1 MIIYVDLL
9 IITSNMIEFISY
21 WSDPPS
27 PICLQIHVHVTIFGV
42 NNLYTHRYLLFTIFT
57 DCLTYMYDLWNPS
70 PISILQFEKR
80 IYQMNIF
87 NPQ

>member
-42 NNLYTHRYLLFTIFT
+42 NNLYTHRYLLFTSFT
-57 DCLTYMYDLWNPS
+57 DCLTYMYDLWNPYS
-70 PISILQFEKR
+70 
-80 IYQMNIF
+80 NINF
-87 NPQ
+87 TVWKKNIPDEYI